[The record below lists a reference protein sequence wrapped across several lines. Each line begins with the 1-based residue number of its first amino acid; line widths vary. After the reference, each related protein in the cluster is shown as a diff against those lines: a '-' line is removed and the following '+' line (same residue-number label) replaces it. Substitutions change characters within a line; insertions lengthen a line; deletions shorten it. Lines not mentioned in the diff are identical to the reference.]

1 MPCVGSITPALS
13 SRIRAVVQSVQSC
26 SRYAAACLRPVTQA
40 HRRCPDS
47 CTPPAF
53 LKRQGCDV
61 IGDSIVKAQRRVP
74 MQGLQGLQGF
84 NFLTSLPPPF
94 CRFLRLTR
102 PEQRETPFAWPCTEF
117 ASRTAAV
124 KTWLP

>member
-94 CRFLRLTR
+94 VGFC
-102 PEQRETPFAWPCTEF
+102 A
-117 ASRTAAV
+117 
-124 KTWLP
+124 